1 MPRPKSEIDLDELE
15 KLCAMQCTD
24 QEIASIL
31 NVSTRTIERRRK
43 VQSFREAMERGK
55 AKGRVSVRRNLF
67 RLATSGNLGANI
79 FLAKNLLGYKDVVS
93 NEHSGP
99 EGGPIEMSLCRR
111 AARAQESSDP
121 RKPGSQASMKQAEVN
136 DLV

>member
-31 NVSTRTIERRRK
+31 GVSTRTIERRRK

-67 RLATSGNLGANI
+67 RLATNGNLGANI

-93 NEHSGP
+93 NEHTGP
-99 EGGPIEMSLCRR
+99 EGGPIQMSLADVLRER
-111 AARAQESSDP
+111 KKAATQEN
-121 RKPGSQASMKQAEVN
+121 PGAKH
-136 DLV
+136 L

>member
-1 MPRPKSEIDLDELE
+1 MPRPKSKIDLGELE

-31 NVSTRTIERRRK
+31 GVSTRTIERRRK
-43 VQSFREAMERGK
+43 VQIFREAMERGK

-67 RLATSGNLGANI
+67 RLAGSGNLGANI

-99 EGGPIEMSLCRR
+99 EGGPIEMSLADVLRER
-111 AARAQESSDP
+111 KKVAAEEPESN
-121 RKPGSQASMKQAEVN
+121 KP
-136 DLV
+136 

>member
-1 MPRPKSEIDLDELE
+1 
-15 KLCAMQCTD
+15 
-24 QEIASIL
+24 
-31 NVSTRTIERRRK
+31 
-43 VQSFREAMERGK
+43 MERGK

-99 EGGPIEMSLCRR
+99 EGGPIEMSLADVLRER
-111 AARAQESSDP
+111 KKAAAEGPESEK
-121 RKPGSQASMKQAEVN
+121 R
-136 DLV
+136 

>member
-99 EGGPIEMSLCRR
+99 EGGPIEMSLADVLRER
-111 AARAQESSDP
+111 KKAATQEN
-121 RKPGSQASMKQAEVN
+121 PGVKH
-136 DLV
+136 L

>member
-31 NVSTRTIERRRK
+31 GVSTRTIERRRK
-43 VQSFREAMERGK
+43 VQHFREAMERGK

-93 NEHSGP
+93 NQHSGP
-99 EGGPIEMSLCRR
+99 EGGPIEMSFADVLRER
-111 AARAQESSDP
+111 KKKAAEEEPESE
-121 RKPGSQASMKQAEVN
+121 KP
-136 DLV
+136 

>member
-31 NVSTRTIERRRK
+31 GVSTRTIERRRK
-43 VQSFREAMERGK
+43 VQRFREAMERGK

-99 EGGPIEMSLCRR
+99 EGGPIEMSLADVLRER
-111 AARAQESSDP
+111 KKAATQETRSTKKRSTK
-121 RKPGSQASMKQAEVN
+121 KP
-136 DLV
+136 

>member
-31 NVSTRTIERRRK
+31 GVSTRTIERRRK
-43 VQSFREAMERGK
+43 VQHFREAMERGK

-99 EGGPIEMSLCRR
+99 EGGPIAMSLADVLRER
-111 AARAQESSDP
+111 KKAAVEEPESE
-121 RKPGSQASMKQAEVN
+121 KP
-136 DLV
+136 

>member
-1 MPRPKSEIDLDELE
+1 MPRPKSKIDLDELE

-24 QEIASIL
+24 EDIAAFL
-31 NVSTRTIERRRK
+31 GVSTRTIERRRK
-43 VQSFREAMERGK
+43 MPSFREAMERGK

-67 RLATSGNLGANI
+67 RLATNGNLGANI

-99 EGGPIEMSLCRR
+99 DGGPIEMSLADVLRER
-111 AARAQESSDP
+111 KKAAVEQPEGNEP
-121 RKPGSQASMKQAEVN
+121 
-136 DLV
+136 

>member
-1 MPRPKSEIDLDELE
+1 MPRPKSKIDLDELE

-24 QEIASIL
+24 QDIAAFL
-31 NVSTRTIERRRK
+31 GVSTRTIERRRK
-43 VQSFREAMERGK
+43 MPSFREVMERGK

-67 RLATSGNLGANI
+67 RLATNGNLGANI

-99 EGGPIEMSLCRR
+99 DGGPIEMSL
-111 AARAQESSDP
+111 
-121 RKPGSQASMKQAEVN
+121 AEVLRERKKAAGEQPEGN
-136 DLV
+136 KP

>member
-31 NVSTRTIERRRK
+31 GVSTRTIERRRK
-43 VQSFREAMERGK
+43 VQSFGEAMERGK
-55 AKGRVSVRRNLF
+55 AKGRASVRRNLF
-67 RLATSGNLGANI
+67 RLAASGNLGANI

-99 EGGPIEMSLCRR
+99 EGGPIEMSLADVLRERKR
-111 AARAQESSDP
+111 AAADEPESE
-121 RKPGSQASMKQAEVN
+121 KP
-136 DLV
+136 

>member
-1 MPRPKSEIDLDELE
+1 MPRPEANIDLEEVE

-24 QEIASIL
+24 EEIAAFL
-31 NVSTRTIERRRK
+31 RVSTRTIERRRK
-43 VQSFREAMERGK
+43 VQSFRETMERGK

-67 RLATSGNLGANI
+67 RLATNGNLGANI

-99 EGGPIEMSLCRR
+99 EGGPIPMSLADVLRER
-111 AARAQESSDP
+111 KKAAEGKEP
-121 RKPGSQASMKQAEVN
+121 
-136 DLV
+136 

>member
-1 MPRPKSEIDLDELE
+1 MPRPKSKIDLGELE

-31 NVSTRTIERRRK
+31 GVSTRTIERRRK
-43 VQSFREAMERGK
+43 VPAFREAMECGK

-67 RLATSGNLGANI
+67 RLANHGNLGANV
-79 FLAKNLLGYKDVVS
+79 FLAKNLLGYKDVVA

-99 EGGPIEMSLCRR
+99 EGGPMEMSLADVLRER
-111 AARAQESSDP
+111 KKAAAEP
-121 RKPGSQASMKQAEVN
+121 KKEKP
-136 DLV
+136 

>member
-31 NVSTRTIERRRK
+31 GVSTRTIERRRK
-43 VQSFREAMERGK
+43 VQHFREAMERGK

-99 EGGPIEMSLCRR
+99 EGGPIEMSLADVLRER
-111 AARAQESSDP
+111 KKAAAEEPESE
-121 RKPGSQASMKQAEVN
+121 KP
-136 DLV
+136 

>member
-31 NVSTRTIERRRK
+31 GVSTRTIERRRK

-67 RLATSGNLGANI
+67 RLATGGNLGANI

-99 EGGPIEMSLCRR
+99 EGGPIEMSLADVLRER
-111 AARAQESSDP
+111 KKAAAEEP
-121 RKPGSQASMKQAEVN
+121 EGEKP
-136 DLV
+136 